1 MAKEWSQEKIE
12 EGSEKG
18 CRFVSEPRAH
28 HFAPEHERYKR
39 LPEVRKRIKQLVL
52 DNGFIFL
59 LPFDQILET
68 ATHEFLEY
76 PHALHADFHLALV
89 KATGLSGAVLHPGL
103 VENYRRGDLAKVPVV
118 VKLNGA
124 TRLPTRHKEESMP
137 FGEISDL
144 V

>member
-1 MAKEWSQEKIE
+1 MAKDWSQEKIE
-12 EGSEKG
+12 QVSEKVRG
-18 CRFVSEPRAH
+18 FVSEPRAH
-28 HFAPEHERYKR
+28 RFGPEHERYKR
-39 LPEVRKRIKQLVL
+39 LPEVRKRLKELLL

-103 VENYRRGDLAKVPVV
+103 VENYRA
-118 VKLNGA
+118 
-124 TRLPTRHKEESMP
+124 
-137 FGEISDL
+137 
-144 V
+144 